1 MKISCI
7 IVDDEPLA
15 RKGLF
20 EYLQD
25 IPYLQHVGSFENALM
40 AADYL
45 KNHTADLMLLDI
57 RMPKLSGIDFLKTLE
72 LSPLI
77 IFTTASTEYAIE
89 GYELNV
95 IDYLVKPITFDRF
108 QKATQKA
115 FDLLSLREK
124 ATQSEH
130 EEFFFIKCNHK
141 IEKIIYSDVLYI
153 EAMQNYC
160 VIHLPNQKFICY
172 ITLLAMMEKLPV
184 NRFLKVHKS
193 FIVAIDKIKTIH
205 HNEIVVGDVSIP
217 VSRTLKQELIT
228 LVTKNNLLKR

>member
-1 MKISCI
+1 M

-20 EYLQD
+20 EYIQD
-25 IPYLQHVGSFENALM
+25 IPYLQHVGSFENALT
-40 AADYL
+40 AGGFL
-45 KNHTADLMLLDI
+45 KDHTADLILLDI
-57 RMPKLSGIDFLKTLE
+57 RMPKLSGIDFLKTME
-72 LSPLI
+72 AGPLI
-77 IFTTASTEYAIE
+77 IFTTAFTEYAIE

-95 IDYLVKPITFDRF
+95 IDYLVKPIAFDRF

-124 ATQSEH
+124 ATQPEDD
-130 EEFFFIKCNHK
+130 EFFFIKSNQK
-141 IEKIIYSDVLYI
+141 IEKIIFNDVLYI

-160 VIHLPNQKFICY
+160 VIHVPNQKFICY
-172 ITLLAMMEKLPV
+172 ITLSAVLEKLPA

-205 HNEIVVGDVSIP
+205 HNEIVVGNVSIP
-217 VSRTLKQELIT
+217 VSRTLKQELMNR
-228 LVTKNNLLKR
+228 VTKNNLLKR